1 RQPWDACGLGWY
13 APSEPG
19 NAVRNPGS
27 SKGSGN
33 EPCRCANPTAINGM
47 RGFFPTSAA
56 CVKCPPPQDRSPSLD
71 LRFRQKRL
79 AGQPP
84 PLRRAQ
90 TLKSPP
96 NRAFYEFSRRAEKGG
111 TMPQP
116 MFKLK
121 TSTTAILTDDS
132 YIHRNLASTAI

>member
-1 RQPWDACGLGWY
+1 MFRGRISIISGSEQETVKAYPFIGFGLERFYPAALYSPSQPG
-13 APSEPG
+13 S
-19 NAVRNPGS
+19 AVRNPDS

-47 RGFFPTSAA
+47 RGFFSTSAA
-56 CVKCPPPQDRSPSLD
+56 CVKCPPPQDRSPSPD

-96 NRAFYEFSRRAEKGG
+96 NRAFYEFSRRAE
-111 TMPQP
+111 
-116 MFKLK
+116 F
-121 TSTTAILTDDS
+121 TSMQVRTWS
-132 YIHRNLASTAI
+132 S